1 MAVTYQPQLVCL
13 HAVVRDDNGTVRTQ
27 TECGRPAYFDPEEVE
42 KKLFATVHFQLKC
55 PDCRVRVEGQP
66 VSGLT
71 GRPLNL

>member
-1 MAVTYQPQLVCL
+1 
-13 HAVVRDDNGTVRTQ
+13 VRTQ